1 MIGIIVA
8 LLVFGFLIASH
19 EFGHLLMAKL
29 FKIGVPEFSVGMGP
43 KLFGRKFGSTVY
55 NLRLIPIGGFCA
67 LEGEDEVSD
76 SPSAFGN
83 KSVWQRILVVAGGPL
98 FNLLTAF
105 FLSFILI
112 FSVGAN
118 TPYVYMTDGSDAA
131 VSSGIQEGDVI
142 LSIDGHAITTGR
154 DIQTYLLTNSLGDE
168 VTVQYYR
175 DGQIYETTYDTT
187 YDVVRVGISYLKD
200 NYAAEISVVVGQPA
214 EAAGLQSGDVITA
227 VNGVS
232 IASGEELGEYFDT
245 AGKDMNEPIVF
256 TVNRDGQTLDIS
268 VTPAVVDVT
277 SLGFSASTFR
287 DTTQS
292 FISRCY
298 YSIQEVVSWEKYTV
312 ATIGQLV
319 TGYLG
324 IEDLSGPVGIVATV
338 SNTVEESNAR
348 YDIGTT
354 VLNVINLTILLAVN
368 IGIMNL
374 LPIPA
379 LDGGRLFFLFIELI
393 FRRRVDP
400 KAEAM
405 VHAVGLGLLML
416 LMGFVMV
423 QDGLRLL
430 GVSIGA

>member
-8 LLVFGFLIASH
+8 ILVFGFLIASH

-55 NLRLIPIGGFCA
+55 SLRLIPIGGFCA

-83 KSVWQRILVVAGGPL
+83 KPVLQRILVVAGGPL
-98 FNLLTAF
+98 FNLLTAL

-112 FSVGAN
+112 FSIGAN
-118 TPYVYMTDGSDAA
+118 TPYVYMTDDSDAA
-131 VSSGIQEGDVI
+131 ISSGIQEGDVI
-142 LSIDGHAITTGR
+142 LSIDGQSITTGR
-154 DIQTYLLTNSLGDE
+154 DIQTYLLTNPLGDDVVVE
-168 VTVQYYR
+168 YYR
-175 DGQIYETTYDTT
+175 DGEVCETTYNTSYET
-187 YDVVRVGISYLKD
+187 VRVGITYRVD
-200 NYAAEISVVVGQPA
+200 EYPAEVNVFKGQPA
-214 EAAGLQSGDVITA
+214 EVAGLKSGDIITA

-232 IASGEELGEYFDT
+232 IESGEALKEYFDSV
-245 AGKDMNEPIVF
+245 GKQLGELVEFSVLRDEEPLEI
-256 TVNRDGQTLDIS
+256 TV
-268 VTPAVVDVT
+268 VPAMVDVS
-277 SLGFSASTFR
+277 SLGFSADSFR
-287 DTTQS
+287 DKNQG
-292 FISRCY
+292 FLSRCY

-319 TGYLG
+319 TGRLG
-324 IEDLSGPVGIVATV
+324 VEDLAGPVGIVATV
-338 SNTVEESNAR
+338 SDTVEESNAR

-354 VLNVINLTILLAVN
+354 VLNVINMTILLAVN

-379 LDGGRLFFLFIELI
+379 LDGGRLVFLFIELI

-405 VHAVGLGLLML
+405 VHAIGLGLLML

-430 GVSIGA
+430 GVSIGT

>member
-8 LLVFGFLIASH
+8 ILVFGFLIASH

-43 KLFGRKFGSTVY
+43 KLIGRKFGSTVY

-83 KSVWQRILVVAGGPL
+83 KSVLQRILVVVGGPL

-105 FLSFILI
+105 ILSFVLI
-112 FSVGAN
+112 FSIGAN
-118 TPYVYMTDGSDAA
+118 TPYVYLTDGSDAA
-131 VSSGIQEGDVI
+131 ISSGIQEGDVI
-142 LSIDGHAITTGR
+142 LSIDGHSITTGR
-154 DIQTYLLTNSLGDE
+154 DIQTYLLTNPLGDD
-168 VTVQYYR
+168 VTVRYYR
-175 DGQIYETTYDTT
+175 DGQVYETTYNTAYETVRIGIT
-187 YDVVRVGISYLKD
+187 YRIDEYP
-200 NYAAEISVVVGQPA
+200 AEVNIIEGQPA
-214 EAAGLQSGDVITA
+214 EAAGLKSGDIITA
-227 VNGVS
+227 VNGVL
-232 IASGEELGEYFDT
+232 IDSGEALKEYFDSVGNQLGESV
-245 AGKDMNEPIVF
+245 AFSVLRNDEP
-256 TVNRDGQTLDIS
+256 LDIT
-268 VTPAVVDVT
+268 VEPAMVNVS
-277 SLGFSASTFR
+277 SLGFSASDFR
-287 DTTQS
+287 DKNQG
-292 FISRCY
+292 FLSRCY
-298 YSIQEVVSWEKYTV
+298 YSIQEVVSWEKYTI
-312 ATIGQLV
+312 ATVGQLI
-319 TGYLG
+319 TGHLG
-324 IEDLSGPVGIVATV
+324 VEDLSGPVGIVATV
-338 SNTVEESNAR
+338 SDTVEESNAR

-354 VLNVINLTILLAVN
+354 ALNVINVTILLAVN

-405 VHAVGLGLLML
+405 VHAIGLGLLML

-430 GVSIGA
+430 GISIGT